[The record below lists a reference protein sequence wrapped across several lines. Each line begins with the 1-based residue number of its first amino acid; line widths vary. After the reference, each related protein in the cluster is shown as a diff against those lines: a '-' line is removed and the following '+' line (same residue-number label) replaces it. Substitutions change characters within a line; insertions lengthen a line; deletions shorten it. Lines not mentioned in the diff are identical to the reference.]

1 MVKYNHNHGKH
12 MISFRSQVTIK
23 ILNYFFLNPGAKHYI
38 NELARILDLDP
49 KNIDRKLKEL
59 EKNGL
64 LQSEFL
70 GKQRYFYLNRK
81 NFLLKNYRQIFLK
94 TYGLEQK
101 LKDLSL
107 QTKGVKTAY
116 LFGSYVKN
124 KMDISSDIDLLLV
137 GNHSTIDWQRKIN
150 QLQKEIG
157 REINTL
163 NLSEQE
169 FKNKQKAN
177 NPFIENI
184 LTGKNI
190 KLI

>member
-1 MVKYNHNHGKH
+1 
-12 MISFRSQVTIK
+12 
-23 ILNYFFLNPGAKHYI
+23 
-38 NELARILDLDP
+38 
-49 KNIDRKLKEL
+49 
-59 EKNGL
+59 

-190 KLI
+190 KLL

>member
-1 MVKYNHNHGKH
+1 M
-12 MISFRSQVTIK
+12 
-23 ILNYFFLNPGAKHYI
+23 
-38 NELARILDLDP
+38 
-49 KNIDRKLKEL
+49 
-59 EKNGL
+59 
-64 LQSEFL
+64 QSEFL

-107 QTKGVKTAY
+107 QTNGVKTAY